1 MTDYLLAQWFL
12 VSQTSWPILLSVV
25 GFMIGLWVYRRS
37 GRNTLLHPLLIGTP
51 LIFIA
56 MMTLQL
62 DFESYYEGNGLLRW
76 LLGPATVALAIPL
89 AQQMHQV
96 PALFKPLFIALFLG
110 GFFAALSALLLG
122 KLVALDQQVLLSL
135 AAKSVT
141 TPIAVGL
148 TQKLGGLTSLITVA
162 VLLTGI
168 IGVLLAPMVFRM
180 SKIDDDR
187 WQGFILGVTAH
198 AIGTAKA
205 FEISPRCGAFS
216 TLGMGLNG
224 IWTSVF
230 LPLSVSFFLP

>member
-1 MTDYLLAQWFL
+1 
-12 VSQTSWPILLSVV
+12 
-25 GFMIGLWVYRRS
+25 MIGLWVYRRS

-76 LLGPATVALAIPL
+76 LLLGPATVALAIPL

-96 PALFKPLFIALFLG
+96 PALFKPLLVTLFLG

-141 TPIAVGL
+141 TPIALGL

>member
-1 MTDYLLAQWFL
+1 MTDYLLAQWLL
-12 VSQTSWPILLSVV
+12 VSRTSWPILLTVA
-25 GFMIGLWVYRRS
+25 GFFIGVWVYRRS
-37 GRNTLLHPLLIGTP
+37 GRNTLLHPILIGTP
-51 LIFIA
+51 LIFNA
-56 MMTLQL
+56 MTTLQL
-62 DFESYYEGNGLLRW
+62 DFQPYYEGNGMLRW

-89 AQQMHQV
+89 AQQMRQI
-96 PALFKPLFIALFLG
+96 PALLKPLFIVLFSG
-110 GFFAALSALLLG
+110 GFFAAVSALLLG
-122 KLVALDQQVLLSL
+122 TLVALDQQVLLSL

-141 TPIAVGL
+141 TPIALGL
-148 TQKLGGLTSLITVA
+148 THKLGGLTSLITVA

-168 IGVLLAPMVFRM
+168 FGVLLAPVIFRL

-205 FEISPRCGAFS
+205 FEISTRCGAFA

-230 LPLSVSFFLP
+230 LPLSVSFFLF

>member
-1 MTDYLLAQWFL
+1 
-12 VSQTSWPILLSVV
+12 
-25 GFMIGLWVYRRS
+25 MIGLWVYRRS

-76 LLGPATVALAIPL
+76 LLLGPATVALAIPL

-96 PALFKPLFIALFLG
+96 PALFKPLLVTLFLG

-141 TPIAVGL
+141 TPIALGL

-168 IGVLLAPMVFRM
+168 IGVLLAPMVFRRG
-180 SKIDDDR
+180 KIDDDR

>member
-1 MTDYLLAQWFL
+1 
-12 VSQTSWPILLSVV
+12 
-25 GFMIGLWVYRRS
+25 MIGLWVYRRS

-76 LLGPATVALAIPL
+76 LLLGPATVALAIPL

-96 PALFKPLFIALFLG
+96 PALFKPLLVTLFLG

>member
-1 MTDYLLAQWFL
+1 
-12 VSQTSWPILLSVV
+12 
-25 GFMIGLWVYRRS
+25 
-37 GRNTLLHPLLIGTP
+37 
-51 LIFIA
+51 
-56 MMTLQL
+56 
-62 DFESYYEGNGLLRW
+62 
-76 LLGPATVALAIPL
+76 
-89 AQQMHQV
+89 MHQV

-141 TPIAVGL
+141 TPIALGL

-168 IGVLLAPMVFRM
+168 IGVLLAPMVFRRG
-180 SKIDDDR
+180 KIDDDR

>member
-1 MTDYLLAQWFL
+1 
-12 VSQTSWPILLSVV
+12 
-25 GFMIGLWVYRRS
+25 MIGLWVYRRS
-37 GRNTLLHPLLIGTP
+37 GRNTLLHPILIGTP

-76 LLGPATVALAIPL
+76 LLLGPATVALAIPL

-96 PALFKPLFIALFLG
+96 PALFKPLLVTLFLG

-141 TPIAVGL
+141 TPIALGL

>member
-1 MTDYLLAQWFL
+1 
-12 VSQTSWPILLSVV
+12 
-25 GFMIGLWVYRRS
+25 MIGLWVYRRS
-37 GRNTLLHPLLIGTP
+37 GRDTLLHPLLIGTP

-76 LLGPATVALAIPL
+76 LLLGPATVALAIPL

-96 PALFKPLFIALFLG
+96 PALFKPLLVTLFLG

-141 TPIAVGL
+141 TPIALGL

>member
-1 MTDYLLAQWFL
+1 
-12 VSQTSWPILLSVV
+12 
-25 GFMIGLWVYRRS
+25 MIGLWVYRRS
-37 GRNTLLHPLLIGTP
+37 GRNMLLHPLLIGTP

-96 PALFKPLFIALFLG
+96 PALFKPLLVTLFLG

-141 TPIAVGL
+141 TPIALGL

-230 LPLSVSFFLP
+230 LRCQSAFFCLKCLFL

>member
-1 MTDYLLAQWFL
+1 
-12 VSQTSWPILLSVV
+12 
-25 GFMIGLWVYRRS
+25 MIGLWVYRRS

-76 LLGPATVALAIPL
+76 LLLGPATVALAIPL

-141 TPIAVGL
+141 TPIALGL

>member
-25 GFMIGLWVYRRS
+25 GFVIGLWVYRRS
-37 GRNTLLHPLLIGTP
+37 GRNTLLHPLLICTP

-96 PALFKPLFIALFLG
+96 PALFKPLLVTLFLG

-141 TPIAVGL
+141 TPIALGL

>member
-1 MTDYLLAQWFL
+1 
-12 VSQTSWPILLSVV
+12 
-25 GFMIGLWVYRRS
+25 MIGLWVYRRS
-37 GRNTLLHPLLIGTP
+37 GRNALLHPLLIGTP

-96 PALFKPLFIALFLG
+96 PALFKPLLVTLFLG

-141 TPIAVGL
+141 TPIALGL

-168 IGVLLAPMVFRM
+168 IGVLLAPMVFRRG
-180 SKIDDDR
+180 KIDDDR